1 MGNSSRRRAEARRLR
16 ELEAAKGAAAL
27 PPPTK
32 WQRFTNRINEWKW
45 TILRALP
52 LGVLLPVTIFFG
64 SVGPDDFAKNY
75 AGWARKFGLINSADW
90 LARHATGPR
99 VFWTTVL
106 VSVVYLAI
114 AFGLPFLI
122 RHTRK
127 NTAVVVVPISVAFI
141 VVGAVSGLYI
151 IQDALE
157 ARIGRLEPRTIT
169 AEQRDQIVKFVQ
181 VPAGSSYVMVIASD
195 MDCTDCYQYAI
206 DFQGILFD
214 AHWRHEMVRVMA
226 HRGSSPKG
234 VAIETP
240 DPSAPLPEA
249 IALAHGL
256 TAAGIPFD
264 LTQGAQLDPNGS
276 GKWVAGIV
284 ITRKAG
290 AYSATGKP

>member
-45 TILRALP
+45 TILGHFRWEFCFQLRFS
-52 LGVLLPVTIFFG
+52 LD
-64 SVGPDDFAKNY
+64 SSPDDFAKNY
-75 AGWARKFGLINSADW
+75 AGWARKFGLIDSADW

-106 VSVVYLAI
+106 VSVIYLAI

-127 NTAVVVVPISVAFI
+127 NTAVVVVPITVAFI

-169 AEQRDQIVKFVQ
+169 AEQEIK
-181 VPAGSSYVMVIASD
+181 S
-195 MDCTDCYQYAI
+195 
-206 DFQGILFD
+206 
-214 AHWRHEMVRVMA
+214 
-226 HRGSSPKG
+226 
-234 VAIETP
+234 
-240 DPSAPLPEA
+240 
-249 IALAHGL
+249 
-256 TAAGIPFD
+256 
-264 LTQGAQLDPNGS
+264 
-276 GKWVAGIV
+276 
-284 ITRKAG
+284 
-290 AYSATGKP
+290 

>member
-1 MGNSSRRRAEARRLR
+1 M
-16 ELEAAKGAAAL
+16 
-27 PPPTK
+27 
-32 WQRFTNRINEWKW
+32 
-45 TILRALP
+45 
-52 LGVLLPVTIFFG
+52 
-64 SVGPDDFAKNY
+64 
-75 AGWARKFGLINSADW
+75 
-90 LARHATGPR
+90 
-99 VFWTTVL
+99 
-106 VSVVYLAI
+106 
-114 AFGLPFLI
+114 
-122 RHTRK
+122 
-127 NTAVVVVPISVAFI
+127 
-141 VVGAVSGLYI
+141 
-151 IQDALE
+151 
-157 ARIGRLEPRTIT
+157 
-169 AEQRDQIVKFVQ
+169 Q

-240 DPSAPLPEA
+240 DPAAPLPEA